1 MIIKKLT
8 FSLISMLIAGS
19 TYTQTFQVDKNY
31 EIGYQVIND
40 KLQITFI
47 LKNNYNGW
55 MGVGF
60 NEFMFPADTIIAW
73 WDKQTNQ
80 PIVWDSYNPGIPTLP
95 SFPAPLQDNN
105 PYMIIEGGSPLDNKQ
120 NVTIVSASNKDGV
133 ITIKTE
139 RKLVTGDIF
148 DLQFELGR
156 SYNIVAAYNK
166 SQGFTNEFNANQP
179 MHTSVG
185 GGRWTLPAN
194 TTLEDT
200 P

>member
-1 MIIKKLT
+1 
-8 FSLISMLIAGS
+8 
-19 TYTQTFQVDKNY
+19 
-31 EIGYQVIND
+31 
-40 KLQITFI
+40 
-47 LKNNYNGW
+47 
-55 MGVGF
+55 
-60 NEFMFPADTIIAW
+60 
-73 WDKQTNQ
+73 
-80 PIVWDSYNPGIPTLP
+80 NPGIPTLP

-105 PYMIIEGGSPLDNKQ
+105 PYMIIQGGSPLDNKQ
-120 NVTIVSASNKDGV
+120 NVTIVSASNKEEV

-156 SYNIVAAYNK
+156 SYNVVAAYNK
-166 SQGFTNEFNANQP
+166 NQGFINEFNANQP

-185 GGRWTLPAN
+185 SDRWTLPAN